1 MKKTFLP
8 KLLTPSLTIHL
19 LVEQIFVI
27 NLVPPF
33 TEPGAD
39 TYVMEPTIYVHDV
52 CNRMSVFALSKG
64 FTPLI
69 RFSSD

>member
-8 KLLTPSLTIHL
+8 KLLTPSFTIHL
-19 LVEQIFVI
+19 LVEQIFII
-27 NLVPPF
+27 NLVPF
-33 TEPGAD
+33 TEPGAG

-52 CNRMSVFALSKG
+52 CDRMNVFALSKG

-69 RFSSD
+69 RFSND